1 MSTSFSL
8 HITNRRSTQEKKRE
22 VHLTKM
28 SKGEVVLLD
37 CWISPFCMRVKI
49 SLEEKGVAYVSQA
62 EDLFGG
68 KSELLLTSNPHGK
81 VPVLLYNGKPV
92 SESTIIVSY
101 IDETWTSSS
110 PLLPACAYGRAQ
122 ARFWADYI
130 DKKVGLGSLACWT
143 CPNVLLN

>member
-1 MSTSFSL
+1 
-8 HITNRRSTQEKKRE
+8 
-22 VHLTKM
+22 M

-49 SLEEKGVAYVSQA
+49 ALEEKGVAYVSQA

-92 SESTIIVSY
+92 SESAIIVSY

-122 ARFWADYI
+122 ARFWADYV
-130 DKKVGLGSLACWT
+130 DKKVGLGYLLFSMFDRSKGAFKMNKSGFYYFT
-143 CPNVLLN
+143 CHAFPRNT